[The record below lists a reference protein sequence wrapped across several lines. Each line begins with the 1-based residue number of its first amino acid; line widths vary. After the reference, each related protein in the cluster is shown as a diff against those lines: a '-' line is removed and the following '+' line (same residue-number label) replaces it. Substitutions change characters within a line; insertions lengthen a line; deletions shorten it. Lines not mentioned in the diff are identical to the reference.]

1 MYGAVYGDLVGSLYV
16 YKEYLEHNEEL
27 MKKAANEDRLLRR
40 GCFYGAETML
50 VVAIKEASIKN
61 INYST
66 NLREYIL
73 KNSEDTRREDYFKKY
88 FSNNMIKCAKGNMSG
103 RSSGNGAIARVS
115 SIPLTTHSTIQMIND
130 CISATAPTHNSEA
143 GVKASL
149 TLGMFI
155 MMAINHYPKEKIK
168 TVLDSYYPY
177 DLPASLQDLRANMTF
192 NRTCSETMPICL
204 YVIYNTANFED
215 AIRLTLS
222 LGGDVDT
229 NCAIV
234 GAMAEALYG
243 MPSELLEETQKYIP
257 ENYNKI
263 LQYIDKKE

>member
-1 MYGAVYGDLVGSLYV
+1 MYGAVYGDLIGSLYV
-16 YKEYLEHNEEL
+16 YREYLEHNPEL
-27 MKKAANEDRLLRR
+27 MKKAANENKLLRR

-50 VVAIKEASIKN
+50 VVAIKESSIKG

-66 NLREYIL
+66 NLRTYIL
-73 KNSEDTRREDYFKKY
+73 DNAKDLKRDDYFRKY

-103 RSSGNGAIARVS
+103 RSSGNGAIARAS
-115 SIPLTTHSTIQMIND
+115 SIPITTHSTIQMIND
-130 CISATAPTHNSEA
+130 CINATVPTHNSEA

-149 TLGMFI
+149 CLGTFI
-155 MMAINHYPKEKIK
+155 MLAINHYPKDKIK
-168 TVLDSYYPY
+168 ILLDSYYPY
-177 DLPASLQDLRANMTF
+177 ELPSSLAELRENMTF
-192 NRTCSETMPICL
+192 NRTCGETMPICL
-204 YVIYNTANFED
+204 YVIYNTSNFED

-243 MPSELLEETQKYIP
+243 MPQELIEETQKYLP
-257 ENYNKI
+257 DNYNKI
-263 LQYIDKKE
+263 LQYIDKKV